1 MLLATLSSGFLVAW
15 LRQPSERNWIGYI
28 AVSVL
33 AGYAHFY
40 ALLLVAAH
48 WLVFRW
54 QPDARRRRAQMG
66 RFRRNRADLHLAGIP
81 PALDAYLATVVTP
94 TLEAQ
99 KSVPLPGGE
108 VRSRVP

>member
-1 MLLATLSSGFLVAW
+1 
-15 LRQPSERNWIGYI
+15 
-28 AVSVL
+28 
-33 AGYAHFY
+33 
-40 ALLLVAAH
+40 
-48 WLVFRW
+48 
-54 QPDARRRRAQMG
+54 MG